1 MNHDS
6 WDDAAADA
14 FSYLKERERTYD
26 LKKMLFVVDTLALS
40 GTVPLADL
48 LTTVK
53 APDFVATVL
62 SLVTMAIHGK
72 GAVPKPPQGWYVG
85 TGSPPL
91 YTINPEFAR
100 AWREKRRIG

>member
-1 MNHDS
+1 MKHDR

-14 FSYLKERERTYD
+14 YSYLKERERAYD
-26 LKKMLFVVDTLALS
+26 LKKMLFVVDTLSLS
-40 GTVPLADL
+40 GTVQQADL
-48 LTTVK
+48 LTAVK

-62 SLVTMAIHGK
+62 SLVTMSVHRK
-72 GAVPKPPQGWYVG
+72 GAVPKPLQGWYVG

-91 YTINPEFAR
+91 YTINFEFAR